1 MVKTRV
7 QEGELIEKKQGTSS
21 SRLSLF
27 GKAGDQTMHSAKPF
41 SGATFFNLLNNH
53 NEKDRYLS
61 SFPFLDE
68 ECELWK
74 GK

>member
-1 MVKTRV
+1 MLSKRRIKNKVVKTRV

-53 NEKDRYLS
+53 NEIGTIIISIFR
-61 SFPFLDE
+61 
-68 ECELWK
+68 
-74 GK
+74 